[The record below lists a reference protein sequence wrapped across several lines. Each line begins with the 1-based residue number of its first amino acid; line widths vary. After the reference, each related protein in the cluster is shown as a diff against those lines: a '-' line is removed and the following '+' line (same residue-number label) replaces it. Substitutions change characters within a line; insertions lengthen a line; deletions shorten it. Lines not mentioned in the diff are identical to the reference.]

1 MCSTLRVLMYQ
12 EDEEEMAQVFG
23 SAGKSAFSMSDT
35 RYQDLLSRI
44 ALPMLSLLLLIPVG
58 YYLLTRGHFF
68 WGVVVAGIYI
78 VSIKSLEAA
87 GLKLKKRIT
96 DADTGAKAEQAVAEA
111 LQELP
116 DDYYVFHDLEF
127 PGFNIDH
134 VVLGPNGIFLVE
146 TKSQKGN
153 ITQNNDA
160 LLTNGRKFFKD
171 FLKQCWSQAYSL
183 RDHLGKDRLGELSI
197 KPILC
202 FARGFVEIRGPVRGV
217 AVLNV
222 GYLRPYILS
231 QRGSFPAQAR
241 DQIIPLLAAA
251 LSNPAAQPSPMVP
264 QSQTG
269 GIVCPKCFHE
279 RTQND
284 DLHFSAGECPKCGV
298 IYARAQTNT
307 HETHSTAESTSTKKL
322 PPFVIALLPFLS
334 MRFPFNLLA
343 AAAMAK
349 GKPITPNFFWNILAL
364 KLAACALAAL
374 LLIGAYKTM
383 QATVCSIFSPP
394 QAQTKQPSEKPIP
407 NEQHPIQ
414 AVAFPLTHAVSSDN
428 SAQAITFVF
437 KEDRGQNVILLFFD
451 NKAKTLALR
460 ACVRANEKLTTT
472 LPRTDLGYIIVT
484 GEAWQGY
491 EDLFGP
497 SSETKK
503 ALITLSSQ
511 TKAGNVTP
519 IQATSS
525 MFVQKG
531 VQSPLPETKTWIKAA
546 FKNSGGFM
554 KM

>member
-171 FLKQCWSQAYSL
+171 FLKLCWSQAYSL

>member
-1 MCSTLRVLMYQ
+1 
-12 EDEEEMAQVFG
+12 MAQVFG
-23 SAGKSAFSMSDT
+23 SAGKSAFSMGDA

-68 WGVVVAGIYI
+68 WGVVVAGIY
-78 VSIKSLEAA
+78 VFSIKSLEQA
-87 GLKLKKRIT
+87 GLKLKKRIS

-111 LQELP
+111 LQKLP

-153 ITQNNDA
+153 ITQEHDV
-160 LLTNGRKFFKD
+160 LRRNGRKFFKD
-171 FLKQCWSQAYSL
+171 FLNQCWSQTYSL
-183 RDHLGKDRLGELSI
+183 RDHLNAERLRGLSV

-202 FARGFVEIRGPVRGV
+202 FSRGFVEIRGPVRGV

-231 QRGSFPAQAR
+231 QRGSLPAQAR

-251 LSNPAAQPSPMVP
+251 LSDQAAQPRPMVP
-264 QSQTG
+264 ESQTG

-298 IYARAQTNT
+298 IYAHAQTNL
-307 HETHSTAESTSTKKL
+307 HETHSSAETTSTKKL
-322 PPFVIALLPFLS
+322 PPFVSALLPFLS

-343 AAAMAK
+343 AAAIAK
-349 GKPITPNFFWNILAL
+349 GKPTTPNFFWNILTL

-383 QATVCSIFSPP
+383 QATVTSIFTPM
-394 QAQTKQPSEKPIP
+394 QTQTKQAPTPTP
-407 NEQHPIQ
+407 DEQHP
-414 AVAFPLTHAVSSDN
+414 AHPVDFPLTHAVSSDN
-428 SAQAITFVF
+428 SAKAITFVF
-437 KEDRGQNVILLFFD
+437 EEDRGQNVILLFFD

-472 LPRTDLGYIIVT
+472 LPRVDLGYVIVT
-484 GEAWQGY
+484 GHAWQGY
-491 EDLFGP
+491 DNLFGLQ
-497 SSETKK
+497 SESKK

-511 TKAGNVTP
+511 TKAGNVTS
-519 IQATSS
+519 IRATSS

-531 VQSPLPETKTWIKAA
+531 VQSPLPETKAWVKAA
-546 FKNSGGFM
+546 FKNAGGFM

>member
-1 MCSTLRVLMYQ
+1 MNQ

-23 SAGKSAFSMSDT
+23 SAGKSAFSMGDT

-44 ALPMLSLLLLIPVG
+44 ALPMLSLLLLIPLG

-68 WGVVVAGIYI
+68 WGIGVALFYV
-78 VSIKSLEAA
+78 VSIKSLEQA
-87 GLKLKKRIT
+87 GLKLKKRISH
-96 DADTGAKAEQAVAEA
+96 ADTGAKAEQAVAEA

-146 TKSQKGN
+146 TKSQNGN
-153 ITQNNDA
+153 ITQEHDV
-160 LLTNGRKFFKD
+160 LLRNGRKFFKD

-183 RDHLGKDRLGELSI
+183 RDHLNAERLRGLSI

-202 FARGFVEIRGPVRGV
+202 FSRGFVEIRGPVRGV

-251 LSNPAAQPSPMVP
+251 VSYQAAQPSPIDQ
-264 QSQTG
+264 QSQTS

-279 RTQND
+279 RTKND
-284 DLHFSAGECPKCGV
+284 DLLVSAGECPKCGV
-298 IYARAQTNT
+298 IYAHVQTNSP
-307 HETHSTAESTSTKKL
+307 HDSTSAQAAAPKGLTTTL
-322 PPFVIALLPFLS
+322 QALLSGQDSQHKQSPTQKIQWTAL
-334 MRFPFNLLA
+334 
-343 AAAMAK
+343 
-349 GKPITPNFFWNILAL
+349 TL

-383 QATVCSIFSPP
+383 QATVTSIFSPP
-394 QAQTKQPSEKPIP
+394 QTQTKQR
-407 NEQHPIQ
+407 PIQ

-437 KEDRGQNVILLFFD
+437 EEDRGQNVILLFFD

-472 LPRTDLGYIIVT
+472 LPRVDLGYVIVT
-484 GEAWQGY
+484 GQAWQGY

-497 SSETKK
+497 ASEAKK
-503 ALITLSSQ
+503 ALITLSSI
-511 TKAGNVTP
+511 TKAGNVAP
-519 IQATSS
+519 IRATSS
-525 MFVQKG
+525 MFAQKG
-531 VQSPLPETKTWIKAA
+531 AQSPLPETKAWIQSA

>member
-1 MCSTLRVLMYQ
+1 MCSIFRVLMYQ

-23 SAGKSAFSMSDT
+23 SAGKSAFSMGDT

-44 ALPMLSLLLLIPVG
+44 ALPMLSLLLLIPIG

-68 WGVVVAGIYI
+68 WGAGVALFYV
-78 VSIKSLEAA
+78 VSIKSLEEA
-87 GLKLKKRIT
+87 GLKLKKRISH
-96 DADTGAKAEQAVAEA
+96 ADTGAKAEQAVAEA
-111 LQELP
+111 LHELP

-146 TKSQKGN
+146 TKSQTGN
-153 ITQNNDA
+153 ITQEHDV
-160 LLTNGRKFFKD
+160 LLRNGRKFFKD

-183 RDHLGKDRLGELSI
+183 RDHLGAERLGGQTI
-197 KPILC
+197 MPILC
-202 FARGFVEIRGPVRGV
+202 FSRGFVQIRGLVRGV
-217 AVLNV
+217 EVLNIRF
-222 GYLRPYILS
+222 LRPYILS
-231 QRGSFPAQAR
+231 QRGSLPAQAR